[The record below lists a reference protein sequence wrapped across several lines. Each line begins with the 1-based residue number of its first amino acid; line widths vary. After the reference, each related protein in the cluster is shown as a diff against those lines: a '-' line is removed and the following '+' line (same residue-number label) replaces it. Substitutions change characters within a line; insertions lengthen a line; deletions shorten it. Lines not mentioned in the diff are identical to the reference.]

1 MNFALFVF
9 KVFKF
14 EVAQRSLML
23 LYIFVLIAILLSEI
37 SMLIKIDTNF
47 KKKKKVIKICRFLV

>member
-47 KKKKKVIKICRFLV
+47 KKLSN